1 MQMFTATTI
10 HLFKMLNHFF
20 TPVSSFF
27 ILFWQM
33 QSTKMQQV
41 PDTIFTSGLI
51 VDYLLAGA
59 RQCTGMFPR
68 YCWYINTFCFAALHI
83 ITQFSSV
90 YLILLLLLLFIC
102 CWYISRIYYVTNSS
116 QAA

>member
-51 VDYLLAGA
+51 VDYLLACAPVNGHVPTILLVYKYFLL
-59 RQCTGMFPR
+59 C
-68 YCWYINTFCFAALHI
+68 CFAYNHTIFERLSYPSFA
-83 ITQFSSV
+83 SSL
-90 YLILLLLLLFIC
+90 YLLLVHQPHLL
-102 CWYISRIYYVTNSS
+102 RNK
-116 QAA
+116 